1 MVYMRIDRNKF
12 WGWVVVSLLVGLLVG
27 LGVMFIVRG
36 SSAATVTTLE
46 KQVATLSA
54 QSKEAS
60 DTIAAMQAS
69 LASAE
74 ASITD
79 LTAKNSQLTSD
90 LATAKA
96 AAKKTT
102 VAAGSLTI
110 TSRSVSPQSVEA
122 SHTLVLTVKV
132 TGHPDK
138 VRMQILGTGSVSS
151 YDQTYY
157 LSKVS
162 TSGNTET
169 WRRSIKAPA
178 KKGVY
183 RYYAGAFIG
192 TKKVTMPGVSA
203 LTFQVK

>member
-27 LGVMFIVRG
+27 LGVMFIGRG
-36 SSAATVTTLE
+36 SSSGEVTALEEKFAAR
-46 KQVATLSA
+46 
-54 QSKEAS
+54 SKEAS

-79 LTAKNSQLTSD
+79 LTATNSQLASD
-90 LATAKA
+90 LAAAQA
-96 AAKKTT
+96 AAQKTA
-102 VAAGSLTI
+102 VADNTLTI
-110 TSRSVSPQSVEA
+110 TSRSVSPTSVEA

-138 VRMQILGTGSVSS
+138 VRMQILGTGSLS
-151 YDQTYY
+151 YDEMYY

-162 TSGNTET
+162 TSGGTEV

-192 TKKVTMPGVSA
+192 SKKVTMPGVSA
-203 LTFQVK
+203 WTFRVK

>member
-27 LGVMFIVRG
+27 LGVMFIGRG
-36 SSAATVTTLE
+36 SSSGEVTALE
-46 KQVATLSA
+46 EKFAA

-60 DTIAAMQAS
+60 DTIAVMQAS

-79 LTAKNSQLTSD
+79 LTATNSQLASD
-90 LATAKA
+90 LAAAQA
-96 AAKKTT
+96 AAQKTA
-102 VAAGSLTI
+102 VADNTLTI
-110 TSRSVSPQSVEA
+110 TSRSVSPTSVEA

-138 VRMQILGTGSVSS
+138 VRMQILGTGSLS
-151 YDQTYY
+151 YDEMYY

-162 TSGNTET
+162 TSGDTEV

-192 TKKVTMPGVSA
+192 SKKVTMPGVSA
-203 LTFQVK
+203 WTFEVK